1 LKIAI
6 ILNGI
11 SRKKKHFFQRILPV
25 LQEKHAV
32 TLFET
37 LYAGHARELA
47 YQIGQEKFEVIFSAG
62 GDGTLNQVI
71 NGIADSGLT
80 NSPPRLGLIPL
91 GSGNDFAGTI
101 GVTDDATQMIQLLKD
116 NVPKPTDLGIISCRN
131 HQGQHITRYFLNACS
146 LGMGPVTVRQM
157 EKMPLWMSP
166 DLRYLY
172 SIIKTFL
179 THKTHH
185 IEFKTD
191 SWTWEG
197 KVRVLA
203 IANGKSFGNRIYI
216 APLAKQ
222 EDGVLDI
229 FLASDV
235 SLVKF
240 LLYLQQIKSARQI
253 TDSRIQYA
261 HTTRIEITSPESV
274 AVEAEGELIGFLPAI
289 IEVVPRRISMLRP

>member
-1 LKIAI
+1 MKIAI

-25 LQEKHAV
+25 LQEKHSV
-32 TLFET
+32 TVFET
-37 LYAGHARELA
+37 LHAGHARELA
-47 YQIGQEKFEVIFSAG
+47 RQIGQEKFEVIFSAG

-80 NSPPRLGLIPL
+80 NSPPIGLIPL
-91 GSGNDFAGTI
+91 GSGNDFAGAI
-101 GVTDDATQMIQLLKD
+101 GVTDDANQMIQLLKD
-116 NVPKPTDLGIISCRN
+116 NLPKPTDLGIISCRN
-131 HQGQHITRYFLNACS
+131 KQGQRITRYFLNACS
-146 LGMGPVTVRQM
+146 VGMGPATVRQM

-179 THKTHH
+179 THKSHR
-185 IEFKTD
+185 IEFKMN

-216 APLAKQ
+216 APHSKTD
-222 EDGVLDI
+222 DGVLDI

-235 SLVKF
+235 PLVKF

-274 AVEAEGELIGFLPAI
+274 ALEAEGELMGFLPAT
-289 IEVVPRRISMLRP
+289 IEVVPRGISMLRP